1 MRLCKNKMFAVL
13 MAAVTLCTAAVSF
26 AGALEDRRVNLPKEF
41 TEGRGASVDVNGD
54 NKVDIEDMIVV
65 LQYMFQH

>member
-1 MRLCKNKMFAVL
+1 MRLCKNKKLAVL
-13 MAAVTLCTAAVSF
+13 MAAVTLCIAAVPF
-26 AGALEDRRVNLPKEF
+26 AGALEDGRDNLPKKF
-41 TEGRGASVDVNGD
+41 TEGRVASVDVKGD